1 MLDKSSV
8 YNILAEGMCYLDK
21 GNESISTFLTF
32 NCLAGI
38 IQIPHVILKPGVS
51 FYINFAP
58 FCNILDETK
67 AQN

>member
-8 YNILAEGMCYLDK
+8 CNILAEGMCYLDK
-21 GNESISTFLTF
+21 GNQSIS
-32 NCLAGI
+32 NCLPGI

-51 FYINFAP
+51 FYINFAQ

-67 AQN
+67 VQN